1 VKKILIVF
9 LILILLVF
17 LVVVLVLGYLGFFP
31 GVSALFGSNRPRD
44 LGVKYSQA
52 DYVSYQQRAGSQTV
66 ALAQVSEDGESLKFL
81 GQQDLTASFSEAE
94 VSARISHSL
103 WRYMPFTN
111 FQIRF
116 PGQNLIEFSG
126 ILATDR
132 LSGFISEVGGVE
144 ISQADIDKGLNYLKI
159 FSKNTPVYAKAEVK
173 VQDNKVDIQM
183 QKLEIGRIPV
193 PLESWDASSSFT
205 NAAQEIIDKV
215 PGLNAKS
222 VTFGDGKMSFTGTV
236 PTQISALMSN

>member
-1 VKKILIVF
+1 M
-9 LILILLVF
+9 
-17 LVVVLVLGYLGFFP
+17 
-31 GVSALFGSNRPRD
+31 
-44 LGVKYSQA
+44 KYSQA
-52 DYVSYQQRAGSQTV
+52 DYVSYQQKSGSETIPLTAVAEAGK
-66 ALAQVSEDGESLKFL
+66 SLNFS
-81 GQQDLTASFSEAE
+81 GQKDLTASFSETE

-103 WRYMPFTN
+103 WRYMPFTD

-159 FSKNTPVYAKAEVK
+159 FSKNTPVYAKAEVR
-173 VQDNKVDIQM
+173 VQDNKVDIRM

-193 PLESWDASSSFT
+193 PLESWNASSSFT

-215 PGLNAKS
+215 PGLDAKS

-236 PTQISALMSN
+236 PTQISALMAN

>member
-1 VKKILIVF
+1 MVL
-9 LILILLVF
+9 LILILLGLIAVI
-17 LVVVLVLGYLGFFP
+17 LVLGYLGFFP

-44 LGVKYSQA
+44 LGVKYTQA
-52 DYVSYQQRAGSQTV
+52 DYVSYQQQAGSQTV
-66 ALAQVSEDGESLKFL
+66 TLTGAPEVGKSLQFS
-81 GQQDLTASFSEAE
+81 GQKDLTASFSEAE

-116 PGQNLIEFSG
+116 PGQNTIEFSG

-132 LSGFISEVGGVE
+132 LSGFISEVGGMD

-173 VQDNKVDIQM
+173 VQDNKVNIQM
-183 QKLEIGRIPV
+183 QKLEIGRIPI

-205 NAAQEIIDKV
+205 DAAQEIIDKV
-215 PGLNAKS
+215 PGLDAKS
-222 VTFGDGKMSFTGTV
+222 VTFWDGKMSFTGTV
-236 PTQISALMSN
+236 PTQISALMGN